1 MTKQELI
8 KIFKDAIDTKQEYI
22 GVAIEMPNGAIEII
36 INLNNNFKDKID
48 YYKDKYDDELRMK
61 NCPSIKIVNAYASN
75 RFETLEDMLIFEV
88 EYSETT
94 RC

>member
-36 INLNNNFKDKID
+36 INLNNNFKDKIN

-61 NCPSIKIVNAYASN
+61 NCPNIKIVNAYASN